1 MITNPIKS
9 VYYIGDGITTDF
21 AYAYNGD
28 AGFDVRAETEVKAAI
43 CNADG
48 TRDYQP
54 NFAVL
59 QDTYGN
65 LTGSV
70 RFASAPAPKSIIFIY
85 RETPE
90 TQETSYETSSG
101 FSAKSVEKALDKL
114 TQEIQ
119 DTNQHSVTKT
129 LQLDM
134 FQKKPFWLQLLD
146 YTADRRYAFI
156 DWASRTVKA
165 GLIFEIKNGRFRV
178 SEDGHVYKYIPESS
192 QIEELRQVILE
203 NPRRYIYEYRI
214 GSEWYQIHDAS
225 SGISH
230 NELLERDA
238 EDCHPISAITG
249 LTGKLKDLTTVSN
262 RADEQSKA
270 NATSIETLNGQVANH
285 ETRIKDIETTQA
297 NHGERIV
304 TIESK
309 IPTQATAE
317 NQLADRNFVNSSIQ
331 TQTAN
336 FRGNW
341 PTYAAIPADSAQYPE
356 DYSGSHTPTVND
368 YLIVE
373 ADETHNGETWRYK
386 FTGNWMTEGKAG
398 WMPEYRVNETPLT
411 ADQLAAL
418 NSGVTSSTVTQVK
431 RNKTDIADLQ
441 EKKADASNVYTKD
454 DVYTKTETDQIRQD
468 LQGQINTNSRI
479 IGEVI
484 DEKLDKNQGVENA
497 GHIMTVGADGNLYP
511 ASAETTQNIAPHNVG
526 DTFFTTRVGVV
537 NGAVERNGAQYNIQ
551 DVNGGNNNIKELLE
565 AGQLPYRSFAEWGEI
580 VARDGGCDS
589 FAWDGGDTFRV
600 PLAAERRLV
609 RVKKA
614 TEDDPVGYDIYS
626 DGYMEY
632 EELYTISANGA
643 EYKFRIPFCDAA
655 YVMSLVGS
663 DQDTNA
669 KVTNTGYVKGTQT
682 ATGFSIVSGYD
693 GTFYSGTIV
702 HIKATGYAA
711 PTEYAADKW
720 DYQDSQVQRPMIQLF
735 NGVSDDAMATVTQ
748 VLSDVAEL
756 KAQLAVLMG
765 GRYLVRRKEPTDDD
779 PNHFDIYSDGSCE
792 IHIIPPAHSGS
803 ATQNVWVDLP
813 IKMRN
818 ETYYVDMGV
827 VNFTQ
832 ALTTTSGTPNYAS
845 INAKAPLYNR
855 PTTTGFYLGQVDAP
869 SAGGLGQRNILVV
882 GYADPSEYTPDKWN
896 VVSAADSA
904 YFRYLQNRLKKI
916 NGD

>member
-28 AGFDVRAETEVKAAI
+28 AGFDVRAETEVRAAI

-304 TIESK
+304 AIESK

-341 PTYAAIPADSAQYPE
+341 PTYAAIPADSDQYPE

-441 EKKADASNVYTKD
+441 EKKADADNVYTKD
-454 DVYTKTETDQIRQD
+454 DVYTKTEVDGKETA
-468 LQGQINTNSRI
+468 LQQEINKNAGDI
-479 IGEVI
+479 AALEY
-484 DEKLDKNQGVENA
+484 DKLDKNQGVENA

-526 DTFFTTRVGVV
+526 DTFFTTRAGVV
-537 NGAVERNGAQYNIQ
+537 NGAVERNGTQYNIQ
-551 DVNGGNNNIKELLE
+551 DVNGGNNNLQELLE
-565 AGQLPYRSFAEWGEI
+565 SGQLPYRSFAEWGEI

-609 RVKKA
+609 RRKEA
-614 TEDDPVGYDIYS
+614 TEEDPTGFEVYS
-626 DGYMEY
+626 DGHCAQWGLLPPESIASNVQGKD
-632 EELYTISANGA
+632 LTIEWPIEMADTSYN
-643 EYKFRIPFCDAA
+643 AA
-655 YVMSLVGS
+655 YITIQGS
-663 DQDTNA
+663 FQGLTLHTRETTYGVFRQSNRA
-669 KVTNTGYVKGTQT
+669 SSTQT
-682 ATGFSIVSGYD
+682 AQNMWRIEGQ
-693 GTFYSGTIV
+693 
-702 HIKATGYAA
+702 AA
-711 PTEYAADKW
+711 PSEYAADKW

-735 NGVSDDAMATVTQ
+735 NGVSDDAVSTVTQ

-765 GRYLVRRKEPTDDD
+765 GRYLVRRKEPTEEDASWYDV
-779 PNHFDIYSDGSCE
+779 FSDGKCRQGG
-792 IHIIPPAHSGS
+792 SGS
-803 ATQNVWVDLP
+803 GSGNKGYPLE
-813 IKMRN
+813 IKMR
-818 ETYYVDMGV
+818 D
-827 VNFTQ
+827 TQ
-832 ALTTTSGTPNYAS
+832 YTKSISRLSGASTTSSTGVWFRNTSTEDSVVIYATS
-845 INAKAPLYNR
+845 D
-855 PTTTGFYLGQVDAP
+855 TGYEY
-869 SAGGLGQRNILVV
+869 IIE